1 MSFLATLLPFVPL
14 GSVASKTWGGP
25 AKHYS
30 VAYGAL
36 WFFMIA
42 LLCAS
47 AADRA
52 FAYMAA
58 AAYFMMGL
66 AVAALRSAVRTKLSI
81 SGDFI
86 SDACACCFAFPCVV
100 GQMAAEDFDTATC
113 TSPKSSL
120 VAADGEKASPPETK
134 AVETEL

>member
-1 MSFLATLLPFVPL
+1 M
-14 GSVASKTWGGP
+14 GSETWGGS
-25 AKHYS
+25 KMHYS

-36 WFFMIA
+36 WFFMIS

-47 AADRA
+47 AADHA

-58 AAYFMMGL
+58 AAYFMIGL
-66 AVAALRSAVRTKLSI
+66 AAAALRSAVRTKLGI

-86 SDACACCFAFPCVV
+86 SDACACCFAFPCAI
-100 GQMAAEDFDTATC
+100 GQMVAEDFDISTC

-120 VAADGEKASPPETK
+120 VATDE
-134 AVETEL
+134 